1 MTKEEIFKEWEKL
14 TTHEKN
20 EFNEMQLAYLRG
32 RLITIKENANEKTKP
47 VIDMAIG
54 FGNLVTKFIKG
65 SHNEKELERE
75 N

>member
-20 EFNEMQLAYLRG
+20 EFDDMQLAYLCG
-32 RLITIKENANEKTKP
+32 KLITIREDANEETKP

-54 FGNLVTKFIKG
+54 FGNLVTKYVKG
-65 SHNEKELERE
+65 NQNEKDVEGK

>member
-20 EFNEMQLAYLRG
+20 EFNDMQLAYLNG
-32 RLITIKENANEKTKP
+32 RLITIREDANEKTKL
-47 VIDMAIG
+47 VIDAAIG
-54 FGNLVTKFIKG
+54 FGKLVKIFCKG
-65 SHNEKELERE
+65 NYNEKDMEGK